1 MLRMPAAF
9 RAAADHSRGEH
20 ATATTVPA
28 SCRVYTNAVDGLASC
43 PAQALGRVLAAAAL
57 AEQAADDS
65 LKAVER
71 CLGEPHNIVA
81 QLESQLAFL
90 EDLEAQEKDARAA
103 AIQWRDAATAALNA
117 AAAARDEAVQLHEAT
132 VAVVNVK
139 QSGRRLRRVARAVE
153 ELVIMMQLELTQQQL
168 ELAECT
174 TVADITAL
182 QGVAEDAVSAAISRV
197 PNRRSELKEIAANAV
212 ARGLG
217 ELDVVAV
224 AREAAALLAVTA
236 ETARVR
242 THMDS
247 RVSALVTAA
256 AAKLSTGESDA
267 LWRQKVNAVQSLLSA
282 NTCDLEASMAA
293 LLGAEGLAAVAACRA
308 AELDGGDVIVRTPL
322 DTLLR
327 FNLIEDATA
336 VFDGSRDTTLL
347 DGACKMVRAFTKL
360 CEQAGIAA
368 PPLVD
373 DHNAGA
379 AGRTAAA
386 AAATVAAAAVGGAG
400 TASAGGS
407 AGSGGGGGAGGG
419 GGGSGSASGPRA
431 TASA

>member
-28 SCRVYTNAVDGLASC
+28 SCRAYTNAVDGLASC

-57 AEQAADDS
+57 AEQ
-65 LKAVER
+65 AVER

-132 VAVVNVK
+132 VDVVNVK

-182 QGVAEDAVSAAISRV
+182 QGVAEDAVSAAISCV
-197 PNRRSELKEIAANAV
+197 PTRRSELKEVAANAV

-224 AREAAALLAVTA
+224 AREAAALLAATA

-267 LWRQKVNAVQSLLSA
+267 LWRQKVNAVQTLLSA
-282 NTCDLEASMAA
+282 NTCDLDANMAA
-293 LLGAEGLAAVAACRA
+293 LLGAEGLAAVAACPA
-308 AELDGGDVIVRTPL
+308 AELDDGDVIVRTPL

-336 VFDGSRDTTLL
+336 VFGGSRDTTLL

-379 AGRTAAA
+379 AGRTAAAAA